1 MSANDKQGRDPLI
14 PSSPS
19 HEAYRVDEDQ
29 GDVFHKDEPIALF
42 RDWLALAREKEANDP
57 NAMALATID
66 EAGMPDVRI
75 VLLKDIDE
83 DGLSFYTNLTS
94 AKGEALLRNPVAAI
108 VFHWKSIRRQV
119 RFRGKITQ
127 IDDAQADAYF
137 ATRARGAQIGAWA
150 SDQSAVMDH
159 DKALIERVEQWEA
172 KFEGKPV
179 PRPAHWS
186 GFQLQPESIEF
197 WVNRPYRLHDRLLF
211 RKVSA
216 QWKQE
221 RLYP

>member
-1 MSANDKQGRDPLI
+1 MYRRRPLKKSVHIDHSNDAAPIEQPGSDSMSANDKQGRDPLI

-94 AKGEALLRNPVAAI
+94 AKGEAL
-108 VFHWKSIRRQV
+108 
-119 RFRGKITQ
+119 
-127 IDDAQADAYF
+127 
-137 ATRARGAQIGAWA
+137 
-150 SDQSAVMDH
+150 
-159 DKALIERVEQWEA
+159 
-172 KFEGKPV
+172 
-179 PRPAHWS
+179 
-186 GFQLQPESIEF
+186 
-197 WVNRPYRLHDRLLF
+197 
-211 RKVSA
+211 
-216 QWKQE
+216 
-221 RLYP
+221 